1 VIHIQRL
8 SVSYKTERRQVPALK
23 NINLSIPKGTAT
35 AIVGESGSG
44 KSTLL
49 HSIMRLLPPEAELSG
64 KIMFEG
70 MDITSMDDAALRSF
84 RWKKCSLV
92 LQGAMSSFNPVLSIG
107 KQIAETVAYHLHL
120 SSKGSYKRAEELLEM
135 VGLPTFFSKRFPH
148 ELSGGQK
155 QRAAIAMALACSPPC
170 ILADEPTTAL
180 DVITQA
186 EIVWLLKE
194 ITRKNNMTL
203 CMVTHDLPLALSVCD
218 RVAVMHRGEIVEI
231 QTPSGI
237 LNNPTHPHTK
247 KLVES
252 IRSIEER
259 GNPK

>member
-1 VIHIQRL
+1 MIQLRAL
-8 SVSYKTERRQVPALK
+8 SVSYKTPRGAVAALK
-23 NINLSIPKGTAT
+23 NINFHIPQGSAT

-49 HSIMRLLPPEAELSG
+49 HSIMRLLPPEARLSG
-64 KIMFEG
+64 QIIFQGTEV
-70 MDITSMDDAALRSF
+70 TSLDDKALQSF
-84 RWKKCSLV
+84 RWRKCSMV

-107 KQIAETVAYHLHL
+107 RQISEVLIHHMSL
-120 SSKGSYKRAEELLEM
+120 SQKEAFEKSEELLAM
-135 VGLPTFFSKRFPH
+135 VGLPETFLERFPH

-155 QRAAIAMALACSPPC
+155 QRAAIAMALACNPPC
-170 ILADEPTTAL
+170 LLADEPTTAL

-186 EIVWLLKE
+186 EIILLLKE
-194 ITRKNNMTL
+194 ITRKNQMTL

-218 RVAVMHRGEIVEI
+218 RLAVMHKGEIVEI
-231 QTPSGI
+231 QTPSEI

-259 GNPK
+259 GSRK